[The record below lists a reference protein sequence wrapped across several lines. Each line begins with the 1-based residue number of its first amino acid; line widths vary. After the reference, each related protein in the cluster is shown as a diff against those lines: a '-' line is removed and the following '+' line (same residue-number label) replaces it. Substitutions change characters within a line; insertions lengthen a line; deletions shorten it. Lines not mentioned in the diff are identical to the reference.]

1 MPSASRRRR
10 ASWARF
16 SQRRAETNFRLGKWR
31 GYTPFAQETLVSHA
45 RDNIRG
51 SLKRATPGVVSGT
64 LGQLGGFP
72 PFWSAGF
79 RQERVEFSAVEPM
92 APGGRCREAHGMT
105 ARALIYLID

>member
-1 MPSASRRRR
+1 MHTPIQACAPSRPSEAHGRRKTPILASLR
-10 ASWARF
+10 
-16 SQRRAETNFRLGKWR
+16 QRYET
-31 GYTPFAQETLVSHA
+31 TS
-45 RDNIRG
+45 
-51 SLKRATPGVVSGT
+51 T

-72 PFWSAGF
+72 PFLSAGF